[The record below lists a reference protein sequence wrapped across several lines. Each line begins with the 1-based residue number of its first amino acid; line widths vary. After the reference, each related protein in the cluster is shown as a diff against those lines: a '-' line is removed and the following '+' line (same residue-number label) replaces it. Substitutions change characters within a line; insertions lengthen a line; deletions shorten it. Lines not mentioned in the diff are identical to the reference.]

1 MAPHLK
7 GVHRRSGLHKLLYS
21 LPVQVPGY
29 EYLDMGVACQI
40 QPGADLLHRVGI
52 HLVVSLGRIEND
64 AADAMSEASCQANGL
79 LSLVLHYV
87 HWGHARN
94 LRWHVLVKGL
104 HSLQGVSHNQS
115 YVRRYGARGSRAGQP
130 GAHGGRAGHA
140 PAYQG
145 RVVHDACDTGV
156 DMTRSYR
163 YNRYS
168 ACRCYALPAG
178 SGPSGAVRE
187 DTADCGLVQA
197 E

>member
-1 MAPHLK
+1 MAPNLK
-7 GVHRRSGLHKLLYS
+7 GVHRRSGLHKLPYS

-40 QPGADLLHRVGI
+40 QPGADLLQRVWV
-52 HLVVSLGRIEND
+52 HLVVGLGRIEND

-79 LSLVLHYV
+79 LGLVIHYV

-94 LRWHVLVKGL
+94 LRWHMLVKGL
-104 HSLQGVSHNQS
+104 HSPQGVSHNQS
-115 YVRRYGARGSRAGQP
+115 YVRRYGARGSRPSQP
-130 GAHGGRAGHA
+130 GAQGGGAGHA
-140 PAYQG
+140 SAYHS
-145 RVVHDACDTGV
+145 RIVHYARDTGV

-178 SGPSGAVRE
+178 SSPSGAVRE
-187 DTADCGLVQA
+187 GTADSGLVQA